1 MMSSENG
8 MTKKRFELKSFHFT
22 NLNGVIYDNLKKE
35 ELHLSIY
42 EIVNLLNEVAQTEY
56 DLKQLRDEFF
66 SRFDRVI
73 ECDVE

>member
-1 MMSSENG
+1 
-8 MTKKRFELKSFHFT
+8 MTEKRFELKSFHFT

-42 EIVNLLNEVAQTEY
+42 EMINLLNEVAQTEY

-66 SRFDRVI
+66 SRFDRI
-73 ECDVE
+73 IGLKGDVE